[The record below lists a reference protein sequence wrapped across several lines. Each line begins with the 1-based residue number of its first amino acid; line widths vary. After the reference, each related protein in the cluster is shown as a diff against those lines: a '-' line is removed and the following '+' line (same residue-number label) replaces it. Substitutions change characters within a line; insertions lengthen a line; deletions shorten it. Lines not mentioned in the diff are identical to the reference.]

1 MKANT
6 GEIKRVRKTFTVMSY
21 EKEEQFLTEMA
32 AKGWRFVDT
41 NGWVYTFERCE
52 PEQVVYRLDYSGLAL
67 NERSDYYAMF
77 RDYGWEYLQDFN
89 GFSYFR
95 KPAAGATKEDLEI
108 FSDGASH
115 LEMAKKV
122 LTATLLPFLLLEIYT
137 AFICFRRIRKL
148 LAADVLSG
156 WDWLSLVGCIAIA
169 ALIIFVFGREFYRYF
184 RLKKKYLANE

>member
-77 RDYGWEYLQDFN
+77 RDYGWEYLQDIN

-95 KPAAGATKEDLEI
+95 KPAEGAAPEDLEI
-108 FSDGASH
+108 FSDGDS
-115 LEMAKKV
+115 LQ
-122 LTATLLPFLLLEIYT
+122 TDSFF
-137 AFICFRRIRKL
+137 FIEPDRILVKI
-148 LAADVLSG
+148 G
-156 WDWLSLVGCIAIA
+156 KSLCGIS
-169 ALIIFVFGREFYRYF
+169 
-184 RLKKKYLANE
+184 ANCCQSFF

>member
-1 MKANT
+1 MKTNT
-6 GEIKRVRKTFTVMSY
+6 GEIKRIHKTFTVMQY

-32 AKGWRFVDT
+32 AQGWRFVDT

-67 NERSDYYAMF
+67 DARSDYYAMF

-95 KPAAGATKEDLEI
+95 KPAAGASKEDLEI

-115 LEMAKKV
+115 LEMAKKI
-122 LTATLLPFLLLEIYT
+122 LTATILPFMLLEAYT
-137 AFICFRRIRKL
+137 TLICFRRISKL
-148 LAADVLSG
+148 LAADKLSG
-156 WDWLSLVGCIAIA
+156 WDWTSLIGCFAIA
-169 ALIIFVFGREFYRYF
+169 ALIIFIFSREIYRYF
-184 RLKKKYLANE
+184 RLKRKYQENA